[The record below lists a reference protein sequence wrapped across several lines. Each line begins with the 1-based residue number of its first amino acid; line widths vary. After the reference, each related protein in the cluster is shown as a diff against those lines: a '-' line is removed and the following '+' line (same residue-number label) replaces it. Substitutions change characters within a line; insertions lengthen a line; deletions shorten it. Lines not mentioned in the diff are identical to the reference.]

1 MGNILLD
8 TNVVSELMREVPSA
22 EVLAWFA
29 AQQGASF
36 YVSAITHAEIL
47 LGIAMLPVGK
57 RRSQLAR
64 IAEQVLAEDFAG
76 RSWPFDETCAQE
88 YALLVAA
95 QRSQGRA
102 ISTEDAQIAAIA
114 LVRGAPLATRNVKD
128 FVGITGLTV
137 VNPWAAANG

>member
-1 MGNILLD
+1 
-8 TNVVSELMREVPSA
+8 
-22 EVLAWFA
+22 
-29 AQQGASF
+29 
-36 YVSAITHAEIL
+36 
-47 LGIAMLPVGK
+47 MLPAGK

-76 RSWPFDETCAQE
+76 RSWPFDDACAPE
-88 YALLVAA
+88 YALLVAT
-95 QRSQGRA
+95 QRSQGRP

-114 LVRGAPLATRNVKD
+114 LVRSVPLATRNVKD